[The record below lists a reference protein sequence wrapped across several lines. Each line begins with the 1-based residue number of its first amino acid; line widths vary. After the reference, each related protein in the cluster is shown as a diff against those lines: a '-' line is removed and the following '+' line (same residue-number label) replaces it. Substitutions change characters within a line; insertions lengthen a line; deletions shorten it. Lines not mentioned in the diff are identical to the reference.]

1 MKYLHYLMRAL
12 GPFGV
17 AGLSLLLCCA
27 VFYLSVV
34 KPAESEVTSQRD
46 ASQRM
51 KSRSPYQPVSM
62 DRREIDLR
70 RFNNL
75 FPPTED
81 IAHEMKNL
89 WVNAAEFEIDLYQG
103 EYRLE
108 SDDSGLAR
116 YRVTLPMRAS
126 YSQIRQFINFIL
138 KETPAIS
145 IDGLRFERK
154 KIGETRLEAQLR
166 LTLYFRP
173 AAQP

>member
-1 MKYLHYLMRAL
+1 MRHLYYLMRCL
-12 GPFGV
+12 GPLGV

-27 VFYLSVV
+27 VFYFNAV

-62 DRREIDLR
+62 DKRESDLR

-81 IAHEMKNL
+81 IAHEMRNL
-89 WVNAAEFEIDLYQG
+89 WVNAEKFEIDLHQG

-108 SDDSGLAR
+108 SGGPGLAR

-126 YSQIRQFINFIL
+126 YAQIRKFINFIL
-138 KETPAIS
+138 KETPTIS

-173 AAQP
+173 SVQP